1 MSNKTAYET
10 PKLDDAQWLTN
21 LTAIAKAVKLP
32 HTIVA
37 QRFGTDSVVLMDAT
51 GVLTKDGAAVAG
63 DGGSLFLAMTLRF
76 ETQGGQNQGALFVQL
91 IRQEERPADKVN
103 LVLTDPGAQVAALK
117 TSALTLYPQ
126 VLQAFPRFSA
136 LLLPGKAFETNL
148 AEFYSHR
155 ESQLQRLEG
164 VSSRLLEQ
172 VEKRQLT
179 LLAEYDARRRTL
191 EAEYEKRRTASLQQA
206 DEQHARAEAE
216 YRQKHRELETQTADL
231 KAKLSR
237 EAADL
242 QAKLTREATELQTK
256 YQLRHDALEDLHA
269 QRQQII
275 DQQGIQKR
283 QELEEEHKA
292 NVARLNTAMEEER
305 AALEVRFQ
313 ARLTV
318 LDEDYKKR
326 NEALQTREVALQER
340 EKSLDDSDSRHA
352 RRQLRQDLLKTL
364 ETRSKGFKLTADT
377 TEKRKP
383 VLWLFIVLEAA
394 AIILVALAGYR
405 LYTLPVG
412 TTDIL
417 EILRLPLSFL
427 AFIGLTVY
435 FIRWQDNW
443 FREHAEE
450 EFRLRRMELDI
461 DRASWVVEMVME
473 WQDEKGQRL
482 PAELIDKLSNN
493 LFDTHLKRRS
503 TSHPAEDLA
512 SALLEASSG
521 FSLNSPQIGEIK
533 MDRRSMKEFK
543 RKHEQVAPPVE
554 GE

>member
-1 MSNKTAYET
+1 MGNKTAYET
-10 PKLDDAQWLTN
+10 PKLDDAQWLTH
-21 LTAIAKAVKLP
+21 LTTIAKGIKLP

-37 QRFGTDSVVLMDAT
+37 QRFGADDVVLMDAT
-51 GVLTKDGAAVAG
+51 GVLTKDGTAVSGERGRLLLGMMLKIEPQAG
-63 DGGSLFLAMTLRF
+63 S
-76 ETQGGQNQGALFVQL
+76 NQGALFCQVQ
-91 IRQEERPADKVN
+91 RQEERPADKV
-103 LVLTDPGAQVAALK
+103 VLTISDQGGNLAALK
-117 TSALTLYPQ
+117 TCAVTLYPQ
-126 VLQAFPRFSA
+126 VLEAFPRFVAQVS
-136 LLLPGKAFETNL
+136 LGKPFETNL

-155 ESQLQRLEG
+155 EAQLQHLEDI
-164 VSSRLLEQ
+164 STRILEQ

-179 LLAEYDARRRTL
+179 LQAEHDAVRRKL
-191 EAEYEKRRTASLQQA
+191 EDDYEKRRTASLKQA
-206 DEQHARAEAE
+206 DEQHAKAEAE
-216 YRQKHRELETQTADL
+216 FRQRRQELETEISRQ
-231 KAKLSR
+231 KSELSR

-242 QAKLTREATELQTK
+242 QAKF
-256 YQLRHDALEDLHA
+256 QLRHDALEDLHA
-269 QRQQII
+269 QRQQAI
-275 DQQGIQKR
+275 DQQSIHMREVLK
-283 QELEEEHKA
+283 EEHKA
-292 NVARLNTAMEEER
+292 HLERLSVEAEDRRLIFENQFQSRQSE
-305 AALEVRFQ
+305 LE
-313 ARLTV
+313 
-318 LDEDYKKR
+318 EDYKKR
-326 NEALQTREVALQER
+326 NEVLQSREVALQER

-364 ETRSKGFKLTADT
+364 ESRSKGFKLTADT

-383 VLWLFIVLEAA
+383 VLWLFMVLEAA
-394 AIILVALAGYR
+394 AIVLVALAGYR

-521 FSLNSPQIGEIK
+521 FSLNNPQFGEIK
-533 MDRRSMKEFK
+533 MDRKSVKEFK